1 MVKGMD
7 IEKKV
12 IKMLEA
18 LGSLKPGMAQVSV
31 RHDDSCP
38 ALKTDL
44 LRDCTCEPDI
54 QVMMPDA

>member
-18 LGSLKPGMAQVSV
+18 L
-31 RHDDSCP
+31 
-38 ALKTDL
+38 LKTDL